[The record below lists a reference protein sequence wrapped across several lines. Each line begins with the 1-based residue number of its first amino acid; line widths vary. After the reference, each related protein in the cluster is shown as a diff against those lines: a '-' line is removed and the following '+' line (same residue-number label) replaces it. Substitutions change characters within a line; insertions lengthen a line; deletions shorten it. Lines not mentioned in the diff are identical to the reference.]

1 MSANDEKFWLK
12 IRLIEEEKI
21 KLERD
26 TALCGLTQS
35 GYFVGHLHG
44 IVGSIDPLH
53 RQLQR
58 LPAAHR
64 AHGGRGGIHALG
76 LCRGGANMAY
86 SGMDWR
92 KSKLVIVSPISLII
106 KIFF

>member
-44 IVGSIDPLH
+44 AVGGIDPLH

-64 AHGGRGGIHALG
+64 AHGGGGGIHTLG
-76 LCRGGANMAY
+76 FYGGRGEHGVF
-86 SGMDWR
+86 G
-92 KSKLVIVSPISLII
+92 
-106 KIFF
+106 F